1 VIGIFAGAVVLL
13 VMALTTLWDRAKQNA
28 KLAPEIEVAEPSFP
42 VPRIPSSNSQNNSPR
57 NNSEVR

>member
-1 VIGIFAGAVVLL
+1 
-13 VMALTTLWDRAKQNA
+13 MALTTLWDRAKQNA

-42 VPRIPSSNSQNNSPR
+42 VPRIPSNNSPR